1 MADRP
6 RPTLPAPPP
15 ALRRAVV
22 IGAGSFGTAIA
33 VLLARGGVRTTL
45 QTRTAEQAEALE
57 AARMND
63 RYLPGVE
70 LPPSL
75 RIEQAGDSIRRA
87 DYVLLAVPSAHLAG
101 VIDGLPAA
109 GLNRRAAIV
118 SLSKGLVPPQGVPPT
133 VLLSEAFGE
142 RRVGCVG
149 GPAHAQEMVADG
161 AALVCASADETLA
174 KSLSSFFARA
184 GVVCE
189 PSSDPVGVEIAG
201 AAKNA
206 AALAAGATQGEG
218 LNAAGA
224 AAGHILLEAWRY
236 AERLGGQA
244 ETFIGLAGTGD
255 LVATALAP
263 QSRNRRA
270 GQLLGEGVPGGEI
283 PERVG
288 QAVESL
294 ETVPLLAA
302 AYARAGVDAPIT
314 NGLAALIS
322 GALPM
327 EDWVALVRATTP
339 ASTGWR
345 AGGRPELLARWRER
359 WRERRNP
366 AGIA

>member
-1 MADRP
+1 MAERQRP
-6 RPTLPAPPP
+6 SLPATPL

-22 IGAGSFGTAIA
+22 IGAGSFGTAVA

-45 QTRTAEQAEALE
+45 QTRTAEQAAELE
-57 AARMND
+57 ASRENS

-70 LPPSL
+70 LPPQLKIEAAGSSL
-75 RIEQAGDSIRRA
+75 RRA
-87 DYVLLAVPSAHLAG
+87 DYVLLAVPSAHLDLAIAG
-101 VIDGLPAA
+101 LETA
-109 GLNRRAAIV
+109 GLNRRAAII
-118 SLSKGLVPPQGVPPT
+118 SLSKGLVPPEGVPPT
-133 VLLSEAFGE
+133 VVLSQIFGE

-161 AALVCASADETLA
+161 AALVCASSDETLA
-174 KSLSSFFARA
+174 TSLSSFFQRA

-189 PSSDPVGVEIAG
+189 PSSDPIGVEIAG

-206 AALAAGATQGEG
+206 AALAAGATQSEG

-224 AAGHILLEAWRY
+224 AAGHIVLEAWRY
-236 AERLGGQA
+236 AEGLGGKP
-244 ETFIGLAGTGD
+244 ETFIGLAGIGD
-255 LVATALAP
+255 LVATTLAP

-270 GQLLGEGVPGGEI
+270 GELLGQGVPGDEI

-294 ETVPLLAA
+294 EAVPLLAA

-327 EDWVALVRATTP
+327 DEWVALVRTTTP
-339 ASTGWR
+339 TTTGWR
-345 AGGRPELLARWRER
+345 ARRRPGFTQRWRER
-359 WRERRNP
+359 WRERRETS
-366 AGIA
+366 AAR